1 MKLFFHNKRPK
12 KDPELFERFYKE
24 FFPVLCSYA
33 KKFLSGDPACRDIV
47 QEGFIYLWE
56 NNKFS
61 GSREEAK
68 AYLYQFVK
76 NRMINYLRDK
86 KNRERIAM
94 NQDIPSMVDFDEAM
108 IQTEAFH
115 LLHQA
120 IRDLSTQ
127 SQKVLHFRLAG
138 YTNHEIAEQLNVSV
152 NTVKTIKRRAYK
164 MLRDRLD

>member
-1 MKLFFHNKRPK
+1 
-12 KDPELFERFYKE
+12 
-24 FFPVLCSYA
+24 
-33 KKFLSGDPACRDIV
+33 
-47 QEGFIYLWE
+47 
-56 NNKFS
+56 
-61 GSREEAK
+61 
-68 AYLYQFVK
+68 
-76 NRMINYLRDK
+76 MINYLRDK